1 MSNFYR
7 TLDDFDAYFGDRL
20 HERDWSTA
28 TNDDKRR
35 AAIAATRAADSLKYA
50 NNKAEADQ
58 ALEFPRLEDEQT
70 VAADLANQAWLLTV
84 DATGGSFKMVFNGET
99 TGNLFY
105 VPTTTA
111 AGIQAELEMLSG
123 VTAGDLTVTGENGG
137 PYTITLNDQYAT
149 PKTGNTFTIADNA
162 LTGGGQTAKVTV
174 VEDNIPADFF
184 YGICEE
190 ARSLLIGKD
199 PEQEFENLVLTS
211 DGVSS
216 TRVSSDRSQMPP
228 LHISH
233 LITSAIAWKYFQR
246 YLDPNNTFEFTRSS

>member
-1 MSNFYR
+1 MANFYR

-20 HERDWSTA
+20 HEKDWHSA
-28 TNDDKRR
+28 TTDDKRR

-50 NNKAEADQ
+50 DNKAEADQ
-58 ALEFPRLEDEQT
+58 ALEFPRLEDDQT
-70 VAADLANQAWLLTV
+70 VAANLDNQAWLVTI
-84 DATGGSFKMVFNGET
+84 DATGGTFDLTLNGET
-99 TGNLFY
+99 AASIAYNA
-105 VPTTTA
+105 TA
-111 AGIQAELEMLSG
+111 SAVQTALEGLASM
-123 VTAGDLTVTGENGG
+123 TAGDVAVSGSAGG
-137 PYTITLNDQYAT
+137 PFTITLADQFAT
-149 PKTGNTFTIADNA
+149 PKTGNTLAADPSS
-162 LTGGGQTAKVTV
+162 LTGGGRTAKVTV
-174 VEDNIPADFF
+174 VEDNIPDDFF
-184 YGICEE
+184 FGVCEE

-246 YLDPNNTFEFTRSS
+246 YLDPNNNFEFTRSS